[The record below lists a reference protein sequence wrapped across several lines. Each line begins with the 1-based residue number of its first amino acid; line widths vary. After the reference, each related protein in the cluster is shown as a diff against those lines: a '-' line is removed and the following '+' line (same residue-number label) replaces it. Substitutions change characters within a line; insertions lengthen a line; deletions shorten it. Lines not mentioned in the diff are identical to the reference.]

1 MEVKIRSVTFPIL
14 SILSVWVGLGSFL
27 KQELEFQP
35 LVVLHIADSSSSS
48 QVPRQCDHHLENK
61 SEQ

>member
-35 LVVLHIADSSSSS
+35 LVVLHITDRSSS